1 MKKQQISLIS
11 LIIASLMGCSQPE
24 TPQVQNT
31 PNIAQTGEIGTVK
44 FQANGKDFVR
54 KGLVSKDGWTI
65 KFDHVYVNFVDAMA
79 YQADPPYNAETGTQP
94 NAKTSISLVV
104 KKIVDLAE
112 GDDTAQPIIV
122 NEVPAPAGKYNAIS
136 WNLRK
141 GIEGAIA
148 DQVMV
153 IEGVATKGDKEV
165 PFVLKFDREMQFIC
179 GDYVGEEP
187 KGILQPGGTT
197 NLEAT
202 FHFDY
207 LFGDENK
214 NATEKLNSNALG
226 FEPLAAMAENGQLVA
241 DLSTLKQKLSEA
253 DYQKLIEILSNIA
266 QVGEGDCK
274 AVTSNP

>member
-11 LIIASLMGCSQPE
+11 LIIATLMGCSQPE

-31 PNIAQTGEIGTVK
+31 PNIAQIGEIGTVK

-65 KFDHVYVNFVDAMA
+65 KFDHVYLNFVDAMA

-94 NAKTSISLVV
+94 NAKTNISLVV
-104 KKIVDLAE
+104 KKTVDLAE
-112 GDDTAQPIIV
+112 GDDTAQAIIV

-141 GIEGAIA
+141 GIDGAIA

-153 IEGVATKGDKEV
+153 IEGVATKGDQEV

-214 NATEKLNSNALG
+214 NATEELNSKALG
-226 FEPLAAMAENGQLVA
+226 FQPLAAMAENGQLVA

-274 AVTSNP
+274 AITSNP

>member
-94 NAKTSISLVV
+94 NAKTNISLVV

>member
-11 LIIASLMGCSQPE
+11 LIIAALMGCSQPE

-165 PFVLKFDREMQFIC
+165 PFVLKFDQEMQFIC

-202 FHFDY
+202 FRFDY

-241 DLSTLKQKLSEA
+241 DLSTLKQKLSQA

-274 AVTSNP
+274 AITSNP

>member
-1 MKKQQISLIS
+1 
-11 LIIASLMGCSQPE
+11 
-24 TPQVQNT
+24 
-31 PNIAQTGEIGTVK
+31 
-44 FQANGKDFVR
+44 
-54 KGLVSKDGWTI
+54 
-65 KFDHVYVNFVDAMA
+65 
-79 YQADPPYNAETGTQP
+79 
-94 NAKTSISLVV
+94 
-104 KKIVDLAE
+104 
-112 GDDTAQPIIV
+112 
-122 NEVPAPAGKYNAIS
+122 
-136 WNLRK
+136 
-141 GIEGAIA
+141 
-148 DQVMV
+148 VMV
-153 IEGVATKGDKEV
+153 IEGVATKGDQEV

-214 NATEKLNSNALG
+214 NSTEELNTKALG
-226 FEPLAAMAENGQLVA
+226 FQPLAAMAENGQLVA

-274 AVTSNP
+274 AITSNP

>member
-11 LIIASLMGCSQPE
+11 LIIAALMGCAQPE

-65 KFDHVYVNFVDAMA
+65 KFDHVYLNFVDAMA

-94 NAKTSISLVV
+94 NAKTNISLVV
-104 KKIVDLAE
+104 KKTVDLAE
-112 GDDTAQPIIV
+112 GDDTAQAIIV

-141 GIEGAIA
+141 GIDGAIA

-153 IEGVATKGDKEV
+153 IEGVATKGDQEV

-202 FHFDY
+202 
-207 LFGDENK
+207 
-214 NATEKLNSNALG
+214 
-226 FEPLAAMAENGQLVA
+226 
-241 DLSTLKQKLSEA
+241 
-253 DYQKLIEILSNIA
+253 
-266 QVGEGDCK
+266 
-274 AVTSNP
+274 

>member
-24 TPQVQNT
+24 PPQVQNT
-31 PNIAQTGEIGTVK
+31 PNIAQTGEIGKVK
-44 FQANGKDFVR
+44 FQANGEDFVR
-54 KGLVSKDGWTI
+54 KGLVSKDGWRI
-65 KFDHVYVNFVDAMA
+65 KFDHVYINFVDAMA

-94 NAKTSISLVV
+94 NAKTNISLVV
-104 KKIVDLAE
+104 KKTVDLAE
-112 GDDTAQPIIV
+112 GDDTAKPIIV

-136 WNLRK
+136 WNLK
-141 GIEGAIA
+141 KEIEGAIA
-148 DQVMV
+148 EQVMV
-153 IEGVATKGDKEV
+153 IEGVATKGNKEV

-179 GDYVGEEP
+179 GDYVGKEP
-187 KGILQPGGTT
+187 KGILPPGGTT

-226 FEPLAAMAENGQLVA
+226 FQPLAAMAENGQLVA

-274 AVTSNP
+274 AVTSNL

>member
-11 LIIASLMGCSQPE
+11 LIIAALMGCSQPE

-31 PNIAQTGEIGTVK
+31 PNLALTGEIGTVK
-44 FQANGKDFVR
+44 FQANGADFVR
-54 KGLVSKDGWTI
+54 KGLVSKDGWAI

-79 YQADPPYNAETGTQP
+79 YQADPPYNPETGTQL
-94 NAKTSISLVV
+94 NAKTTISLVV
-104 KKIVDLAE
+104 KKTVDLAA
-112 GDDTAQPIIV
+112 GDETEKPIIV
-122 NEVPAPAGKYNAIS
+122 NEVPAPAGKYNGIS
-136 WNLRK
+136 WNLKK

-153 IEGVATKGDKEV
+153 IEGVATKGGQEV

-179 GDYVGEEP
+179 GDYVGAET
-187 KGILQPGGTT
+187 KGVLSPGGTT

-207 LFGDENK
+207 LFGDEK
-214 NATEKLNSNALG
+214 TKATEEINTKALG
-226 FEPLAAMAENGQLVA
+226 FEPLAALAENGQLVA
-241 DLSTLKQKLSEA
+241 DLSTLKQKLSGA

-266 QVGEGDCK
+266 KVGEGDCK